1 MDIEGRIRDLGE
13 VDMEALGRAIFALDE
28 SAWHEENYRQRAY
41 EVHRDTHS
49 LVLVFCEETAWPE
62 LEVKKEPAWDQL
74 ADVAVPVM
82 HDIIGR
88 CYPAG
93 GAIIRAMAA
102 RLNPGGKIIPHTDS
116 HPSFRMGHRIHVP
129 ITTSRKTRFMIDG
142 RPYHLDVGQAYEI
155 NNQKTHSVVNKGDE
169 GRITFI
175 FDYVPP
181 EQLAQVSA

>member
-1 MDIEGRIRDLGE
+1 VDIEGRIRNLGE
-13 VDMEALGRAIFALDE
+13 VDVEALGQAIVALDE
-28 SAWHEENYRQRAY
+28 TAWLEESYRQRAY

-62 LEVKKEPAWDQL
+62 LEVKKEAAWDQL
-74 ADVAVPVM
+74 ADLAVPLM
-82 HDIIGR
+82 HGIIAEH
-88 CYPAG
+88 YPPG

-102 RLNPGGKIIPHTDS
+102 RLNAGGKIIPHTDA

-142 RPYHLDVGQAYEI
+142 RPYHLEVGQAYEI

-181 EQLAQVSA
+181 DQLGQVQT